1 MLGVRWNNTT
11 DELVMDFEEIASAAV
26 VLEPTKRA
34 IVSLVG
40 RFYDPLGLLSPI
52 VIQFKVFLQE
62 MCGLKMDWDES
73 LSSGL
78 LQRWHQLV
86 SGLQEM
92 QSFVIPRCY
101 LNGTVDGEVTSSK
114 LCGFCDASCKAYAAV
129 VDLLL
134 ETSAGRQVRFV
145 ASKTRV
151 APLKSQMIPRL
162 ELLSAV
168 LLARLMSS
176 ITQAI
181 EGEVTLSTPCC
192 FTDSTVSLFWIHGVE
207 KSWKPF
213 VQNRVSEIRKLLNPD
228 CWMHCAGRDNP
239 CSGHT
244 FQRTHS

>member
-134 ETSAGRQVRFV
+134 ETSAGR
-145 ASKTRV
+145 
-151 APLKSQMIPRL
+151 
-162 ELLSAV
+162 
-168 LLARLMSS
+168 
-176 ITQAI
+176 
-181 EGEVTLSTPCC
+181 
-192 FTDSTVSLFWIHGVE
+192 
-207 KSWKPF
+207 
-213 VQNRVSEIRKLLNPD
+213 
-228 CWMHCAGRDNP
+228 
-239 CSGHT
+239 
-244 FQRTHS
+244 

>member
-1 MLGVRWNNTT
+1 M
-11 DELVMDFEEIASAAV
+11 
-26 VLEPTKRA
+26 
-34 IVSLVG
+34 SLVG
-40 RFYDPLGLLSPI
+40 RFYDPLGLLSRI

-114 LCGFCDASCKAYAAV
+114 FCGFCDASCKAYAAV
-129 VDLLL
+129 VYLL

-151 APLKSQMIPRL
+151 APLKSQSIPRL
-162 ELLSAV
+162 KLLSAV
-168 LLARLMSS
+168 Y
-176 ITQAI
+176 
-181 EGEVTLSTPCC
+181 
-192 FTDSTVSLFWIHGVE
+192 
-207 KSWKPF
+207 
-213 VQNRVSEIRKLLNPD
+213 
-228 CWMHCAGRDNP
+228 
-239 CSGHT
+239 
-244 FQRTHS
+244 